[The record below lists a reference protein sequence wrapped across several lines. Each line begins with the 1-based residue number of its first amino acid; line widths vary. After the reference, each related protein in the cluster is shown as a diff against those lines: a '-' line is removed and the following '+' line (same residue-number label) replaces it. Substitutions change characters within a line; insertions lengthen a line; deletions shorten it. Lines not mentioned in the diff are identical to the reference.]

1 MQSLCI
7 ELTEAVYNV
16 SAFVNPFSLTQ
27 GILTNHTI
35 TNHEDSFIIELQTN
49 TKLKYMNHLLSSL
62 PTDGYKCKVDII
74 PSKFKISNQKATQ

>member
-49 TKLKYMNHLLSSL
+49 TKIEIHE
-62 PTDGYKCKVDII
+62 PFTFIT
-74 PSKFKISNQKATQ
+74 SNRWL

>member
-49 TKLKYMNHLLSSL
+49 TKIEIYE
-62 PTDGYKCKVDII
+62 PFTFIT
-74 PSKFKISNQKATQ
+74 SNRWL